1 MTVKDGNADFIQDHG
16 ERTTVM
22 EFFSGEERLDS
33 TPNIAS
39 GTL

>member
-22 EFFSGEERLDS
+22 EFFSGKRDWIQLQ
-33 TPNIAS
+33 I
-39 GTL
+39 